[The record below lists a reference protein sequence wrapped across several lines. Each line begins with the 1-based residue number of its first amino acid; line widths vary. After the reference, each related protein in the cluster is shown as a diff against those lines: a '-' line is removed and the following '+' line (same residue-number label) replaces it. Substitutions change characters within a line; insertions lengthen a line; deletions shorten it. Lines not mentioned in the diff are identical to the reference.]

1 MKVIFKNLGPIKK
14 GEIDLSKRFYLFVGQ
29 NNSGKTYTSNLLWCI
44 FNPQTISNFI
54 EQSKTELSLEEDKLI
69 LTEEFITKLFEEYAD
84 YIKNIVLPNA
94 FHVSKNHFIFEN
106 FEIEFSNSVKSIK
119 ESQLESIINL
129 SNYDEN
135 DIFIEISKEKD
146 SLEFNYKKHLK
157 SEENV
162 AKKIAENYTSD
173 TQNITPDVF
182 NMLRLFTI
190 DLVTDKGAKNL
201 ITETLLSQL
210 DYLLE
215 KRKSLTLI
223 TVVFDFYFNHKQHN
237 LISLPSERK
246 SYTTFNSHFFRLE
259 KEKKS
264 EMEKRLLK
272 IVSNGKNGNQTKEI
286 EELLADTGSEYT
298 EVMDNLLT
306 KFYKLSE
313 EKPKEIIDYQ
323 ECVEDLLQIMQG
335 NVVMESKTANP
346 KLAFSIQNSK
356 ENLGMYLASSSVNQ
370 LSALLY
376 FFRYWA
382 AKEAN
387 FLMMDEP
394 EENLSPSNQTK
405 LIDVLYKYVATNNN
419 RLLLT
424 THSPLIAK
432 CINNYLHLGF
442 LKEKG
447 LIEKV
452 IENENLS
459 LEPEKVLNAA
469 DFGVYFFDGER
480 VIDYVEKEGNEYGV
494 FFREF
499 EKAITKVNNFS
510 DTLKNYIYDFIEE
523 NG

>member
-1 MKVIFKNLGPIKK
+1 MKVIFNNLGPIKK

-44 FNPQTISNFI
+44 FNPKTISSFTEDSNMVLPI
-54 EQSKTELSLEEDKLI
+54 EGNKLV
-69 LTEEFITKLFEEYAD
+69 LTEEFISELLEKYANH
-84 YIKNIVLPNA
+84 IKNIALPNV
-94 FHVSKNHFIFEN
+94 FNVTNNHFIFEKIQIN
-106 FEIEFSNSVKSIK
+106 FTHSLKNIIGTSRSRNIEVKYDANVNVLFEVSKDKDSFEIVFRRTKGVEEKLAKHHLQNGIK
-119 ESQLESIINL
+119 KGGINIETEQLL
-129 SNYDEN
+129 GLEN
-135 DIFIEISKEKD
+135 E
-146 SLEFNYKKHLK
+146 
-157 SEENV
+157 
-162 AKKIAENYTSD
+162 
-173 TQNITPDVF
+173 
-182 NMLRLFTI
+182 
-190 DLVTDKGAKNL
+190 
-201 ITETLLSQL
+201 
-210 DYLLE
+210 LLE
-215 KRKSLTLI
+215 DGLNLFHSMLDNQMKQFVCYFL
-223 TVVFDFYFNHKQHN
+223 FDLLFNHLQYN

-313 EKPKEIIDYQ
+313 EKPKEITDYQ
-323 ECVEDLLQIMQG
+323 DCVEDLLQIMQG

-346 KLAFSIQNSK
+346 KLAFSIQDSK

-452 IENENLS
+452 IENEKLS
-459 LEPEKVLNAA
+459 LEPEKVLNAV

-499 EKAITKVNNFS
+499 EKAVTKVNNFS